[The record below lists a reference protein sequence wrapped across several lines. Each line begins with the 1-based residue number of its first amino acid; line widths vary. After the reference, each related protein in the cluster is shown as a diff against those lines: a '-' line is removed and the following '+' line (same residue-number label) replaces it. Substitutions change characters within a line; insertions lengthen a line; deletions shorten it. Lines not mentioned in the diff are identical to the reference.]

1 MKNSITTHSFLWMN
15 GRVMTI
21 LVSVLMMLSFSG
33 CHSNQKQ
40 SDYCTV
46 KGTVKGLKNGTK
58 LELLDEF
65 QDFKVIATT
74 TVKDGAF
81 EFHPDIAAPTHV
93 YLYTKDEN
101 QLKDFIL
108 EPGTILVEVDATDEE
123 DYGTGAKGT
132 PSNDID
138 RRYKALVN
146 SGDQEAANALTDS
159 VLNAEQT
166 GALALDI
173 VSNRCKSSKKG
184 LDALNRL
191 SPDLANLAF
200 VAELKEELTRRMKT
214 EAGGKY
220 IDMEYPDVNGNPISL
235 SSVVDNPANRYV
247 LVDFW
252 ATWCDGCMDVLPNL
266 VELYAKYHDKGLEI
280 YGMSADTKGRYELWK
295 SCLAEN
301 NMTWVNVCDF
311 SGGRKDSKTRQDYA
325 LAAYPTTVLIDGQ
338 TGVII
343 ARGKT
348 IDELDAMLA
357 ELLQEQEQEQDKI

>member
-1 MKNSITTHSFLWMN
+1 MKTKLLLSIA
-15 GRVMTI
+15 
-21 LVSVLMMLSFSG
+21 LSLLIGLGG
-33 CHSNQKQ
+33 CHSHQKQ

-46 KGTVKGLKNGTK
+46 KGTVKGLKDGTK

-93 YLYTKDEN
+93 YMYTKDED

-108 EPGTILVEVDATDEE
+108 EPGTILVEVDAADEE
-123 DYGTGAKGT
+123 DLGTGAKGT

-138 RRYKALVN
+138 RRWIALVN
-146 SGDQEAANALTDS
+146 SGDQEAANDLMDS
-159 VLNAEQT
+159 VLDAEQT

-191 SPDLANLAF
+191 SPELADLAF
-200 VAELKEELTRRMKT
+200 VAELRDELTRRMKT
-214 EAGGKY
+214 EAGGMY
-220 IDMEYPDVNGNPISL
+220 IDMEYPDVDGNLISL
-235 SSVVDNPANRYV
+235 SSVVNNPANRYV

-252 ATWCDGCMDVLPNL
+252 ATWCDGCVAVLPEL

-295 SCLAEN
+295 SSLTEN

-348 IDELDAMLA
+348 IDELDAILS
-357 ELLQEQEQEQDKI
+357 ELLQD

>member
-1 MKNSITTHSFLWMN
+1 MKTKLLLSIS
-15 GRVMTI
+15 
-21 LVSVLMMLSFSG
+21 LSLLIGLSG
-33 CHSNQKQ
+33 CHSHQKQ

-46 KGTVKGLKNGTK
+46 KGTVKGLKDGTK

-93 YLYTKDEN
+93 YMYTKDED

-123 DYGTGAKGT
+123 DLGTGAKGT

-138 RRYKALVN
+138 RRWIALIN
-146 SGDQEAANALTDS
+146 SGDLEAANVLMDS
-159 VLNAEQT
+159 VLDAEQT
-166 GALALDI
+166 GALALDM
-173 VSNRCKSSKKG
+173 VSNRCKSTAQG
-184 LDALNRL
+184 LDALDRL
-191 SPDLANLAF
+191 SPELADLAF
-200 VAELKEELTRRMKT
+200 VAELKEELTRRLKT
-214 EAGGKY
+214 EAGGMY
-220 IDMEYPDVNGNPISL
+220 IDMEYPDVDGNPVSL
-235 SSVVDNPANRYV
+235 SSVVNSPKNRYV

-252 ATWCDGCMDVLPNL
+252 ATWCDGCVEVLPDL
-266 VELYAKYHDKGLEI
+266 VELYAKYHDKGIEI
-280 YGMSADTKGRYELWK
+280 YGMSADPKGRYELWK
-295 SCLAEN
+295 SCLTKN

-311 SGGRKDSKTRQDYA
+311 SGGRKDSKARHDYA
-325 LAAYPTTVLIDGQ
+325 LAAYPTTVLIEGQ

-343 ARGKT
+343 ARGKK

-357 ELLQEQEQEQDKI
+357 ELLQEQE

>member
-1 MKNSITTHSFLWMN
+1 MKTKLLFSIA
-15 GRVMTI
+15 
-21 LVSVLMMLSFSG
+21 LSLLISLGG
-33 CHSNQKQ
+33 CHSHQKQ
-40 SDYCTV
+40 SGYCTV

-65 QDFKVIATT
+65 RDFKVIATT

-93 YLYTKDEN
+93 YLYTKDED

-108 EPGTILVEVDATDEE
+108 EPGTILVEVDATDED
-123 DYGTGAKGT
+123 DYGTGATGT
-132 PSNDID
+132 PSNDVD
-138 RRYKALVN
+138 RRCKAFFD
-146 SGDQEAANALTDS
+146 SGNREAANALMDS

-173 VSNRCKSSKKG
+173 VSNRCNSSAQG
-184 LDALNRL
+184 LEALDRL
-191 SPDLANLAF
+191 SPELAELPF

-214 EAGGKY
+214 EPGGMY
-220 IDMEYPDVNGNPISL
+220 IEMEYPDVDGNPISL
-235 SSVVDNPANRYV
+235 SSVVNNPVNRYV

-252 ATWCDGCMDVLPNL
+252 ATWCDGCVEALPKL

-280 YGMSADTKGRYELWK
+280 YGMSADPKGRYESWK
-295 SCLAEN
+295 ACLAEN

-311 SGGRKDSKTRQDYA
+311 SGGRKDAKARYDYA
-325 LAAYPTTVLIDGQ
+325 LNAFPTTLLIDGQ

-343 ARGKT
+343 ARGKP
-348 IDELDAMLA
+348 IEEFDAMLA
-357 ELLQEQEQEQDKI
+357 ELLQD

>member
-1 MKNSITTHSFLWMN
+1 MKTKLLLSIA
-15 GRVMTI
+15 
-21 LVSVLMMLSFSG
+21 LSLLIGLSG
-33 CHSNQKQ
+33 CHSSQKQ

-46 KGTVKGLKNGTK
+46 KGTVKGLKDGTK

-93 YLYTKDEN
+93 YMYTKDED

-108 EPGTILVEVDATDEE
+108 EPGTILVEVDAADEE
-123 DYGTGAKGT
+123 DLGTGAKGT

-138 RRYKALVN
+138 HRYIALMD
-146 SGDQEAANALTDS
+146 SGDREAANALMDS
-159 VLNAEQT
+159 VLDAEQT

-191 SPDLANLAF
+191 SPELADLAF
-200 VAELKEELTRRMKT
+200 VAELRDELTRRMKT
-214 EAGGKY
+214 EAGGMY
-220 IDMEYPDVNGNPISL
+220 IDMEYPDVDGNLISL
-235 SSVVDNPANRYV
+235 SSVIDNPANRYV
-247 LVDFW
+247 IVDFW
-252 ATWCDGCMDVLPNL
+252 ATWCDGCVAVLPEL

-311 SGGRKDSKTRQDYA
+311 SGGRKDSKTRHDYA

-357 ELLQEQEQEQDKI
+357 ELLQEEGKI